1 MGFFLNLISFFW
13 REGES
18 KRKSQRYTITGR
30 RLVVGSV
37 LSLYLFLFHPG
48 CVVLWGCFV
57 GLSEV
62 LLSWG
67 DLFFIRN
74 FRFWCDLWSYWIGV
88 ILFFIFFF
96 KCTFRNLPRK
106 CGRNAK
112 SMNIHHSLP
121 KFRFSCEMCPEGMFY
136 LIWKTLLEPAI
147 ELCLVIYIALE
158 WKDSDG
164 EISKSLSLSHQPFA
178 Y

>member
-74 FRFWCDLWSYWIGV
+74 FRFWCDLWSYWIGE

-96 KCTFRNLPRK
+96 QVHLSKPSSKVRKKCKIDEYPSFTTEIWVQLRNVPR
-106 CGRNAK
+106 RNVL
-112 SMNIHHSLP
+112 SYLENFVGTCNCIMSCNLYCIGME
-121 KFRFSCEMCPEGMFY
+121 RFWRGDF
-136 LIWKTLLEPAI
+136 
-147 ELCLVIYIALE
+147 
-158 WKDSDG
+158 
-164 EISKSLSLSHQPFA
+164 
-178 Y
+178 